1 MLKKIFIN
9 NIVLFFS
16 LRFLKPKNRI
26 LPNIGVTMSSLAIT
40 ISIAILII
48 VTSVMNGFTAELIE
62 KILGLNSHIT
72 LYSRNDKFNDLQQT
86 KQDVNNIQGVKFSFP
101 VVSGSGMVVKD
112 NASAGVFIKGISKQD
127 IKNNKDLAKTLVADI
142 DTFSGYKIILGKDIA
157 RQLRVRK
164 GDEISLIVPIVANT
178 MFGMVPRQ
186 VRLKVAGVINSHSQQ
201 YDNYMAII
209 PFSAGQ
215 RIFNVKNNATSFEII
230 TNNPENLDHIT
241 RDIAKMKKFYI
252 TTWQMENDALLHALK
267 VESNVMSLILGLFLV
282 IAIFTIFAVIRM
294 MIKAKER
301 DIAILKAHGVSNKQI
316 GRIFFIVG
324 LVICMSGM
332 IFGNIIGI
340 AFALNVDDIRLFL
353 EGLLHTKLLDGDV
366 YLLSNLPSRVI
377 KSDIIKINI
386 FAFFMSL
393 FCVYFS
399 IKRNVKIDVVKTLR
413 NN

>member
-1 MLKKIFIN
+1 
-9 NIVLFFS
+9 
-16 LRFLKPKNRI
+16 
-26 LPNIGVTMSSLAIT
+26 
-40 ISIAILII
+40 
-48 VTSVMNGFTAELIE
+48 
-62 KILGLNSHIT
+62 
-72 LYSRNDKFNDLQQT
+72 
-86 KQDVNNIQGVKFSFP
+86 
-101 VVSGSGMVVKD
+101 MVVKD